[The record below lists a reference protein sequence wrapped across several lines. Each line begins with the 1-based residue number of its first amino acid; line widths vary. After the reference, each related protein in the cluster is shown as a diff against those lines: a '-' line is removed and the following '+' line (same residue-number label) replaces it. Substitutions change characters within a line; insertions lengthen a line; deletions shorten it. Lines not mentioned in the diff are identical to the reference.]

1 MTPEDKI
8 IYSFLVSGAEKL
20 EELINQS
27 KPDGKDFD
35 EVIEYERQLTILNKL
50 KQQIKV
56 LKNGK

>member
-8 IYSFLVSGAEKL
+8 IYSFLINGASKL
-20 EELINQS
+20 DELLSQM

-35 EVIEYERQLTILNKL
+35 ELMEYERQLTILNKL
-50 KQQIKV
+50 KDQIKL

>member
-8 IYSFLVSGAEKL
+8 IHSFLIRGAAEL
-20 EELINQS
+20 EEVLNQM

-35 EVIEYERQLTILNKL
+35 ELMEYERQLTILNKL
-50 KQQIKV
+50 KDQIKV